1 MENHLAIFLSANWEN
16 ANTGQSLSSVQSLP
30 DVQTS
35 SPWKEFHG
43 YDGRFNC
50 VFEGGNL
57 WPTSPENSA
66 TSRVVWL
73 SCRAIFANI
82 SQIYYFVF
90 EGTVSICIFLLQLGS
105 MCVQHSMHGMCTHM
119 KKKQTWPFL
128 PEICYSKKK
137 ALFLHGPSIIITWV
151 MQFIIFKHVV

>member
-1 MENHLAIFLSANWEN
+1 MTLFKRRKHKCWNSGCMQNCYSSYLFLSANWEN

-90 EGTVSICIFLLQLGS
+90 EGTVSICIFLS
-105 MCVQHSMHGMCTHM
+105 YNACVQHNTCNMCAHTQ
-119 KKKQTWPFL
+119 KKSKL
-128 PEICYSKKK
+128 EICSTVK
-137 ALFLHGPSIIITWV
+137 
-151 MQFIIFKHVV
+151 